1 MPPSSRNPNIRTAT
15 PLGIAARQRWAL
27 RELQQQRAALSLP
40 EAEPLLPVEAAALC
54 KGQPHQ
60 PHSESRRPR

>member
-1 MPPSSRNPNIRTAT
+1 MPPSSRSPNIRTAT
-15 PLGIAARQRWAL
+15 LLGIAARQRWAL

-40 EAEPLLPVEAAALC
+40 EAEPLLPVEAALY

-60 PHSESRRPR
+60 PHSELRRPR